1 MGQNHNITQSELSP
15 IKKGVVG
22 VQFLF
27 VAFGSLVL
35 VPLLIG
41 FEPSSALLTAGV
53 GTFLFHIVTKGKV
66 PVFLGSSF
74 AFVAPIILA
83 SKEWGMAGTIA
94 GISGVALVYFIMS
107 ALIKWKGITLL
118 DRLFPPV
125 VLGPIIILIGLSL
138 SPDIVK
144 MAQENWIL
152 ALISFATAV
161 LVITFGKGLLKIM
174 PIIIGIVVGYVV
186 ALSMGE
192 VDWSNVYE
200 AQWFALPTSVAHFQ
214 IPQFCWEPFLY
225 MIPVAVAPV
234 VEHIGDIYAVGA
246 VAGKDFVKD
255 PGLHRTMLGDG
266 LACLFASLVGGPP
279 VTTYSEV
286 TGAMQITHVTQPQA
300 IRIAAFFAIV
310 FSVFGKLSAILL
322 TIPSSVLGGI
332 MILLIGSIAALGIQI
347 LINHKVDMRLSRNVV
362 IVAATLTTG
371 IGGAVLQFDSFSL
384 GGIGLSAI
392 IGVLLNLV
400 LPKEFPNND
409 TKQ

>member
-15 IKKGVVG
+15 IKKGIVG

-83 SKEWGMAGTIA
+83 SKEWGMAGTIV

-200 AQWFALPTSVAHFQ
+200 AQWFALPTSVVNFQ

-310 FSVFGKLSAILL
+310 LSVFGKLSAILL

-400 LPKEFPNND
+400 LPKDFPNND